1 MQATETTLAV
11 ETGVIEAELARH
23 GSYASVTRG
32 VSMRPLFKTRRDVV
46 IIMPPPAEFKK
57 YDVVLYTAPSSHK
70 YIMHRVI
77 RIDGDTLIIRGDNT
91 YRLEY
96 IPRSKI
102 IGILTEFNRNGKHH
116 TTEDVGYKIYSRIWH
131 YIYPVRHFF
140 HLLRRLASK
149 IKHKLFK

>member
-1 MQATETTLAV
+1 MQAPDTTITV
-11 ETGVIEAELARH
+11 EKGVIENELARY

-32 VSMRPLFKTRRDVV
+32 VSMRPLFKTHRDVV

-57 YDVVLYTAPSSHK
+57 YDVVLYTSPSNDK

-77 RIDGDTLIIRGDNT
+77 RVDGDTLIIRGDNT

-96 IPRSKI
+96 VPRSKI
-102 IGILTEFNRNGKHH
+102 IGILAEFNRRGKHH
-116 TTEDVGYKIYSRIWH
+116 TTNDRGYKIYSRFWH
-131 YIYPVRHFF
+131 YIYPVRHFL

-149 IKHKLFK
+149 IKHKIFK